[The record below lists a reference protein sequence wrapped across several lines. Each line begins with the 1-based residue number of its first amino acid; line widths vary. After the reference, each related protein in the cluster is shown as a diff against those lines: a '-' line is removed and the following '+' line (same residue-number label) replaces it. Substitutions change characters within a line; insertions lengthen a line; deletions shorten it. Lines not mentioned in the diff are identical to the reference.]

1 MRMNTNKFDWSI
13 PQRLS
18 PVALI
23 FILSKVIKASWPLV
37 LIVIGR
43 IIINEQNEA
52 KTNASVGIFFIL
64 GISLLILLI
73 HISQLINFFFFRICI
88 RGSELIVT
96 GGLFTKTKT
105 IVPINRVQ
113 SVHLIETYLHK
124 LTNTCELKIE
134 TAGTDATEIEVQAI
148 RKEKA
153 LLLQTL
159 LESSIEEKNVN
170 IAAETQQ
177 LMGIQF
183 RDLLRLAISENHI
196 KTFLIILA
204 FGYSR
209 LEDLKQVIGF
219 DASDIIDEQVDKATF
234 SLSGFLTILIAGLF
248 FTLLVS
254 FIRVMLRYH
263 EMTII
268 SSIKGFQMEWGF
280 LQTQQKMLFQNKVQ
294 LISWNNNFI
303 RRILGIKILRFYMAG
318 EDINLT
324 KQNIQLPVMHRHLL
338 YQLVSPYQSVWP
350 STNAQLNN
358 VHPSHGWRNT
368 LLFVLPITIG
378 SSIAI
383 YFWNPGYIIFPF
395 LTLIYFAFSNWMKY
409 KKFRFWYNEYSI
421 QIQKGIWGEEN
432 VLLNLNKTQHVV
444 VKTTPFQRRKKIV
457 TLELHTAGEKI
468 IIPFLPIEQAQ
479 IIADKTLLCVEFN
492 QQQMGRFRQSK

>member
-1 MRMNTNKFDWSI
+1 MNTSKFDWSI

-18 PVALI
+18 PVALL
-23 FILSKVIKASWPLV
+23 FILLKVIKASWPLV

-52 KTNASVGIFFIL
+52 KTNTSVGIFFIL

-73 HISQLINFFFFRICI
+73 HISQLINFFFFRIYI
-88 RGSELIVT
+88 LGSELIVT
-96 GGLFTKTKT
+96 GGLITKTKT

-148 RKEKA
+148 SKEKA

-159 LESSIEEKNVN
+159 LQSSIAEKNVN
-170 IAAETQQ
+170 IAEEPQQ
-177 LMGIQF
+177 LIGIQF
-183 RDLLRLAISENHI
+183 LDLLRLAISENHI
-196 KTFLIILA
+196 RTFLIILA
-204 FGYSR
+204 FAYSR
-209 LEDLKQVIGF
+209 LEDLKQLFGF
-219 DASDIIDEQVDKATF
+219 DASDIIDEQVDIAAF

-268 SSIKGFQMEWGF
+268 STIKGFQMEWGF

-324 KQNIQLPVMHRHLL
+324 KQHIQLPVMRPHLL
-338 YQLVSPYQSVWP
+338 YQLVSPYQAVWP
-350 STNAQLNN
+350 SSNAILNN
-358 VHPSHGWRNT
+358 VHPSYGWRNT

-383 YFWNPGYIIFPF
+383 FFWNPWYIIFPF
-395 LTLIYFAFSNWMKY
+395 LILIYLALSNWVKY
-409 KKFRFWYNEYSI
+409 QKFRFWYNENSI

-432 VLLNLNKTQHVV
+432 VLLNFNKTQHVM
-444 VKTTPFQRRKKIV
+444 VKTTPFQRRKNLASI
-457 TLELHTAGEKI
+457 ELHTAGETVT
-468 IIPFLPIEQAQ
+468 IPYISLEQAQ
-479 IIADKTLLCVEFN
+479 YIADLALVNVQFH
-492 QQQMGRFRQSK
+492 